1 MYSTS
6 SEHTR
11 VSWTAH
17 SYNVAF
23 SDEIGHFEYC
33 NAVDIKTG
41 NCTQDGVHD
50 TDKTLDKSEDDIFC
64 LGPASSTRIPITGCT
79 FTDSDFDGV
88 PYQHTWPGSL
98 SNPGAN
104 NQFNPRSILFTSPL
118 INGSQRYSR
127 VAFEAGLPRIEN
139 NTIPP
144 CQRHVANPADPNPG
158 QGCVNP
164 PVGANFYPIYTTRNS
179 DEGCTWQLGGAHIPG
194 TKKTFGGTSAAEYG
208 GLLLLAYPA
217 PGGPTLRFNN
227 FRQVLSSN
235 PC

>member
-1 MYSTS
+1 MAV
-6 SEHTR
+6 EHSDAGSVGRGRERPGSQGLGR
-11 VSWTAH
+11 V
-17 SYNVAF
+17 
-23 SDEIGHFEYC
+23 
-33 NAVDIKTG
+33 
-41 NCTQDGVHD
+41 
-50 TDKTLDKSEDDIFC
+50 
-64 LGPASSTRIPITGCT
+64 RT
-79 FTDSDFDGV
+79 FTQSVESD
-88 PYQHTWPGSL
+88 
-98 SNPGAN
+98 
-104 NQFNPRSILFTSPL
+104 
-118 INGSQRYSR
+118 
-127 VAFEAGLPRIEN
+127 
-139 NTIPP
+139 TIPP

-164 PVGANFYPIYTTRNS
+164 PVGANFYPIYTTHNS